1 MIITLDDIGRRYSRE
16 WIFRHL
22 NYAFHAPNAYAILG
36 PNGSGKSTLI
46 RVLMAALSA
55 SEGSIVYRLSN
66 QTISPDEIHQH
77 LTLAAPYMDLIEEF
91 TLLETLDFHFRFKP
105 LLPGYGR
112 KDLLEVLDFPQSAQH
127 RGIKFFSSGMKQRLK
142 LLLACFSDTA
152 VLLLD
157 EPTSNLDRQGEDWYG
172 QLIQETRKERLLI
185 IGSNQQAEYA
195 MCNQHLQILD
205 YK

>member
-1 MIITLDDIGRRYSRE
+1 
-16 WIFRHL
+16 
-22 NYAFHAPNAYAILG
+22 
-36 PNGSGKSTLI
+36 
-46 RVLMAALSA
+46 MAALSA

-127 RGIKFFSSGMKQRLK
+127 REIKFFSSGMKQRLK

>member
-1 MIITLDDIGRRYSRE
+1 M
-16 WIFRHL
+16 
-22 NYAFHAPNAYAILG
+22 
-36 PNGSGKSTLI
+36 
-46 RVLMAALSA
+46 
-55 SEGSIVYRLSN
+55 
-66 QTISPDEIHQH
+66 
-77 LTLAAPYMDLIEEF
+77 
-91 TLLETLDFHFRFKP
+91 
-105 LLPGYGR
+105 
-112 KDLLEVLDFPQSAQH
+112 LDFPQSAQH
-127 RGIKFFSSGMKQRLK
+127 REIKFFSSGMKQRLK